1 VLTLRCFDAGHR
13 NFKVHVPLFSDEC
26 RFKIGG
32 KTPPRIGRLAR
43 KNRFLILEDRL
54 AAMTDLV
61 IHYSHSPRTE
71 SCALCGGR
79 TASRGPQL
87 HCAET
92 GDVVCRTCG
101 KNYAPSL
108 VALLDLACTAERVGR
123 IGRHNLVPP
132 LTSLLDLARAAENYS
147 LATPSPARQVA

>member
-1 VLTLRCFDAGHR
+1 VLTLRCFDARHR

-26 RFKIGG
+26 RFKICG
-32 KTPPRIGRLAR
+32 KTPPRIRRLAR
-43 KNRFLILEDRL
+43 NPLLILEDRL
-54 AAMTDLV
+54 TAMTDLV
-61 IHYSHSPRTE
+61 IHYSYSTETE

-79 TASRGPQL
+79 TGSRGPQL
-87 HCAET
+87 HRAQT

-101 KNYAPSL
+101 KEYAPSL